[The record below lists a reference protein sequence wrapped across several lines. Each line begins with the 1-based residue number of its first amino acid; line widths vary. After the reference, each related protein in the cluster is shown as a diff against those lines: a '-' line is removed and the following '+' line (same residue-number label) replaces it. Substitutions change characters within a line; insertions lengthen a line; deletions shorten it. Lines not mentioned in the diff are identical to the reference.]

1 MQFCLP
7 KIVDISLGLLLELF
21 ETVNIV
27 IYFFI
32 TFYIEVP

>member
-32 TFYIEVP
+32 KSYIEVP